1 MLVVNC
7 EQPEGL
13 VMVVHMQAN
22 PQAIKKK
29 NCGQVKT
36 CPQFFLKHTTKYAQC
51 IDIALYC
58 CTLIEEMKGDETMSQ
73 IEELFAD
80 IRNKLQ
86 PCKTVLETDYSKK
99 PPPIYLIELAL
110 KNIENIEKS
119 LDAYEKGDK

>member
-1 MLVVNC
+1 
-7 EQPEGL
+7 
-13 VMVVHMQAN
+13 
-22 PQAIKKK
+22 
-29 NCGQVKT
+29 
-36 CPQFFLKHTTKYAQC
+36 
-51 IDIALYC
+51 
-58 CTLIEEMKGDETMSQ
+58 MSQ